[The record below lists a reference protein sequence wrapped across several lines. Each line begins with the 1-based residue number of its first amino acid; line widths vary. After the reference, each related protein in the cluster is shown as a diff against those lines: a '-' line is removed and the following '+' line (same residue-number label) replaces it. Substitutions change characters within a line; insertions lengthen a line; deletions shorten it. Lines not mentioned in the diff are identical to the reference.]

1 VNPEVNAVIEA
12 LYQAA
17 LEPETWD
24 AALARMTGLFR
35 SDQAILTVTKAED
48 QGVPLIAAAGMSEA
62 DVARFSSPEA
72 MSLLAPYLSP
82 HMGTMA
88 PGSATVQEMMFTDD
102 VFERTGFYNEIIRPA
117 KMFYGTG
124 VFHYSPDLTLNISV
138 CRARGQGHFTSDES
152 RTFEQLFAHL
162 RRAIELHQ
170 RLRVSDER
178 AASLGS
184 IIERLDMPAIVL
196 DAANRPLIV
205 SASAQEIL
213 RRGDGLTVQF
223 GELQAA
229 TPALTAQLRDALTLA
244 GSSPID
250 SGRQLHLPRRERRS
264 PLLLDIMPAWRL
276 GLTEPGLRAPR
287 VVVFIKEP
295 DAPPRVDRLALS
307 DTFGLTR
314 RECEIVCHLAEGM
327 SVEAIAVQLGL
338 RATTVRQNLKSAYE
352 KTQVHSQAALVTL
365 ALSFGR

>member
-1 VNPEVNAVIEA
+1 MNPEVNAVIEA

-35 SDQAILTVTKAED
+35 SDQAILTVIKAED
-48 QGVPLIAAAGMSEA
+48 HGVPLVAAAGMSEA

-72 MSLLAPYLSP
+72 MGLLAPHLNS
-82 HMGTMA
+82 GTMA
-88 PGSATVQEMMFTDD
+88 PGSASVQEMMFTDD
-102 VFERTGFYNEIIRPA
+102 VYERTGFYNEIVRPA

-138 CRARGQGHFTSDES
+138 CRTRGQGHFTLDES
-152 RTFEQLFAHL
+152 RTFEQLFSHL

-170 RLRVSDER
+170 RLRISDER
-178 AASLGS
+178 ATSLGG
-184 IIERLDMPAIVL
+184 IIERLEMPAIVL

-213 RRGDGLTVQF
+213 SRGDGLALRF

-229 TPALTAQLRDALTLA
+229 TPALTAQLRDATTLA
-244 GSSPID
+244 GTSSID
-250 SGRQLHLPRRERRS
+250 LGQRLHLPRRERRS
-264 PLLLDIMPAWRL
+264 PLLLDILPAWRL
-276 GLTEPGLRAPR
+276 GLGEPGLRAPR
-287 VVVFIKEP
+287 VVIFIKQP
-295 DAPPRVDRLALS
+295 DAPPRIDRTALS

-314 RECEIVCHLAEGM
+314 RECEIVCLLAEGM
-327 SVEAIAVQLGL
+327 SVDVIATHLGL
-338 RATTVRQNLKSAYE
+338 RASTVRQNLKSAYE

-365 ALSFGR
+365 ALGFGR